1 MLLKQNKKLRPL
13 GQQVKFSWVIPPTPL
28 HTNISIIVV
37 RTKCSMFLN
46 NIFFLEKLQIPLDQF
61 VYSHPGLG
69 INTIY
74 QLCLCTVIQACISTI
89 YHLAPED
96 CTVSVTFKSKLFP
109 VLNMYIYP
117 EYKRSC
123 WVLIKYL
130 IKTH

>member
-1 MLLKQNKKLRPL
+1 
-13 GQQVKFSWVIPPTPL
+13 
-28 HTNISIIVV
+28 
-37 RTKCSMFLN
+37 MFLN
-46 NIFFLEKLQIPLDQF
+46 NIFSWRNYKYHWTSLCTVIQAWVSTPFINCVCVQSSRPGYQHHLSTVF